1 MQFAPALPALFV
13 ALTLAACSP
22 APQELS
28 GRPLVLQLG
37 AKISTA
43 SDTAKLD
50 DLRTRIATSTLA
62 EPVRAHLTQAVEAQR
77 RLLADAAEMDMNT
90 RMQAVQ
96 AVLNHVDAASR
107 AVE

>member
-1 MQFAPALPALFV
+1 MKTSAAPLALAFLLALTACAPAPN
-13 ALTLAACSP
+13 
-22 APQELS
+22 ELH

-43 SDTAKLD
+43 SAPATLD
-50 DLRTRIATSTLA
+50 ELQQRIASSSLG

-77 RLLADAAEMDMNT
+77 RLLADAAEMDLQT
-90 RMQAVQ
+90 RMAAVQ
-96 AVLNHVDAASR
+96 SVLNHLEAASR

>member
-1 MQFAPALPALFV
+1 MKSAAALTTLIV
-13 ALTLAACSP
+13 ALCLAACSP

-43 SDTAKLD
+43 TDATKLD
-50 DLRTRIATSTLA
+50 ELRARIASSTLA

-77 RLLADAAEMDMNT
+77 RLLTDAAEMDMNT